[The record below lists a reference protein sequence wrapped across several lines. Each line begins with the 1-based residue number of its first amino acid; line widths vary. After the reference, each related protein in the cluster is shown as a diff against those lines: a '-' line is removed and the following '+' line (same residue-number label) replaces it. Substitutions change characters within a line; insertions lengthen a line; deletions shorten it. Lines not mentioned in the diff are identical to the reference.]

1 MNPSIFREYDI
12 RGVVGEDLDAGSVY
26 KIAQGFASYCSR
38 KGVRRLSLGRDVRL
52 SSPEFRDAVVRG
64 LLTSGI
70 DVVDVGQVPT
80 PLLYFS
86 IVELETD
93 GGVMITGSHNPPE
106 YNGFKL
112 CVGTNAIY
120 GDMIQE
126 VRTIVENETF
136 IQGEGTLRHEVVI
149 PLYEKKIRENVSLER
164 SVRAVVDCGNGTG
177 GLVAPKLFRELGVD
191 VIPLFEEP
199 DGNFPNHF
207 PDPTVP
213 ENLQKLIEKVR
224 ETGAEVGV
232 AYDGD
237 ADRIGVVDE
246 TGKVI
251 FGDYLLVIFSRELL
265 GRKPGATIISEV
277 KASQNLYDDI
287 EKHGGKPLMYKTG
300 HSLIKKK
307 MKEVGAEL
315 AGEMSGHIFFK
326 DRYYGFDDAIYAS
339 ARLFEIMSRGDAPL
353 SSLLSG
359 LPEVVSTP
367 EIRRDCPDEAK
378 FEVVEEVKKAL
389 SRVARE
395 VVTIDGVRALF
406 DGGWG
411 LVRASNTQPALVL
424 RFEGRSEEEV
434 EKIRATVDEAVRG
447 AMEAMEARKVGD

>member
-86 IVELETD
+86 IVELGTD

-112 CVGTNAIY
+112 CVGTTAIY

-136 IQGEGTLRHEVVI
+136 IHGEGTLRHEFVI
-149 PLYEKKIRENVSLER
+149 PLYEEKIRENVSLVR
-164 SVRAVVDCGNGTG
+164 SIRAVVDCGNGTA

-224 ETGAEVGV
+224 ETGADVGV

-389 SRVARE
+389 SRVAKE

-411 LVRASNTQPALVL
+411 LVRASNTQPVLVL

-434 EKIRATVDEAVRG
+434 EKIRATVNEAVRV
-447 AMEAMEARKVGD
+447 AMEARKVGD

>member
-38 KGVRRLSLGRDVRL
+38 KGVKRLSLGRDVRL

-86 IVELETD
+86 IVELGTD

-112 CVGTNAIY
+112 CVGTTAIY

-136 IQGEGTLRHEVVI
+136 IQGEGTLRHEFVI
-149 PLYEKKIRENVSLER
+149 PLYEEKIRENVSLVR
-164 SVRAVVDCGNGTG
+164 SIRAVVDCGNGTA

-224 ETGAEVGV
+224 ETGADVGV

-246 TGKVI
+246 TGKII

-389 SRVARE
+389 SRVAKE

-411 LVRASNTQPALVL
+411 LVRASNTQPVLVL

-434 EKIRATVDEAVRG
+434 EKIRATVDEAVRV
-447 AMEAMEARKVGD
+447 AMEARKVGD

>member
-86 IVELETD
+86 IVELGTD

-112 CVGTNAIY
+112 CVGTTAIY

-136 IQGEGTLRHEVVI
+136 IHGEGTLRHEFVI
-149 PLYEKKIRENVSLER
+149 PLYEEKIRENVSLVR
-164 SVRAVVDCGNGTG
+164 SIRAVVDCGNGTA

-224 ETGAEVGV
+224 ETGADVGV

-246 TGKVI
+246 TGKII

-389 SRVARE
+389 SRVAKE

-411 LVRASNTQPALVL
+411 LVRASNTQPVLVL

-434 EKIRATVDEAVRG
+434 EKIRATVNEAVRV
-447 AMEAMEARKVGD
+447 AMEARKVGD

>member
-38 KGVRRLSLGRDVRL
+38 KGVKRLSLGRDVRL

-86 IVELETD
+86 IVELGTD

-112 CVGTNAIY
+112 CVGTTAIY

-136 IQGEGTLRHEVVI
+136 IHGEGTLRHEFVI
-149 PLYEKKIRENVSLER
+149 PLYEEKIRENVSLVR
-164 SVRAVVDCGNGTG
+164 SIRAVVDCGNGTA

-224 ETGAEVGV
+224 ETGADVGV

-246 TGKVI
+246 TGKII

-389 SRVARE
+389 SRVAKE

-411 LVRASNTQPALVL
+411 LVRASNTQPVLVL

-434 EKIRATVDEAVRG
+434 EKIRATVDEAVRV
-447 AMEAMEARKVGD
+447 AMEARKVGD

>member
-1 MNPSIFREYDI
+1 MMNPSIFREYDI

-38 KGVRRLSLGRDVRL
+38 KGVKRLSLGRDVRL

-86 IVELETD
+86 IVELGTD

-112 CVGTNAIY
+112 CVGTTAIY

-136 IQGEGTLRHEVVI
+136 IHGEGTLRHEFVT
-149 PLYEKKIRENVSLER
+149 PLYEEKIRENVSLVK
-164 SVRAVVDCGNGTG
+164 SIRAVVDCGNGTA

-224 ETGAEVGV
+224 ETGADVGV

-389 SRVARE
+389 SRVAKE

-411 LVRASNTQPALVL
+411 LVRASNTQPVLVL

-434 EKIRATVDEAVRG
+434 EKIRATVNEAVRV
-447 AMEAMEARKVGD
+447 AMEARKVGD